1 MANINQTVT
10 TKTNEYRDYQYSY
23 DKNGNMIGYAWGNQ
37 YRDMLWDEENRLQA
51 VNDEGY
57 ISMYTYDDSG
67 ERVIKSSGGTES
79 MFVNGA
85 NIGSFGHEKNYTG
98 YLSPYFV
105 FKEGSFTKH
114 YYIGAQRIVSKI
126 GNGRFDNNS
135 GLNGNG
141 ITAGGINF
149 AKQQSWYDKKVEE
162 YIASLGIPPGPPDKK
177 GIYGSPEYT
186 GQPYPDFGSP
196 LNESNEPPLGWPKV
210 PVFNQPGDVPGPPIK
225 WGDPVTNDNVEA
237 GWGYEGTG
245 VIEETDLYFYHPDH
259 LGSTSYVTTRL
270 GKVSQHVEYIP
281 FGEVFLEEKNDKWNT
296 PYKFN
301 AKEMD
306 EETGLYYYGARYY
319 DSKISVW
326 YSVDKPLID
335 GTYLSG
341 QHDGGVYNSYNL
353 NSYSYCRQNPVLYVD
368 PDGNQYVFMLHMDGG
383 TTVVNYYKMSKA
395 EIKKVGGTYQGA
407 YGGYNA
413 ASYGPEGR
421 GVKHTYIYGGYT
433 ETYWDFES
441 DYTRHGLY
449 SGSGSITDGFGHDH
463 FGFQPI
469 DIADAIA
476 KRHDMD
482 YAEATASGNYL
493 GFAEDTRTLQAD
505 IDMVYRVD
513 LALNGQDVSGVETPF
528 RGGSSGEMRV
538 ALKGQQKVIGAL
550 RDYKQWKVDNN
561 IQGTIND
568 TNVYDA
574 YQRHAGRLKAYFL
587 RKIAGNSSTVQVQ
600 LENATKG
607 KKNSW

>member
-1 MANINQTVT
+1 
-10 TKTNEYRDYQYSY
+10 
-23 DKNGNMIGYAWGNQ
+23 
-37 YRDMLWDEENRLQA
+37 
-51 VNDEGY
+51 
-57 ISMYTYDDSG
+57 
-67 ERVIKSSGGTES
+67 

-210 PVFNQPGDVPGPPIK
+210 PVFNQPGDVPVPPIK

-281 FGEVFLEEKNDKWNT
+281 FFGGGLEEKNDKWNT

-301 AKEMD
+301 SKELDD
-306 EETGLYYYGARYY
+306 ETNLMYYGARYY
-319 DSKISVW
+319 DSKVSVW
-326 YSVDKPLID
+326 LSVDPLAGYNPIFETEHYID
-335 GTYLSG
+335 GK
-341 QHDGGVYNSYNL
+341 HNDGVFNDRNL
-353 NSYSYCRQNPVLYVD
+353 NPYIYCYQSPVVLVD
-368 PDGNQYVFMLHMDGG
+368 PNGKQTAPKTMFGANGLMHQTY
-383 TTVVNYYKMSKA
+383 NYYKVPN
-395 EIKKVGGTYQGA
+395 IKPVAKVEVKG
-407 YGGYNA
+407 
-413 ASYGPEGR
+413 SV
-421 GVKHTYIYGGYT
+421 GVQLGIK
-433 ETYWDFES
+433 
-441 DYTRHGLY
+441 
-449 SGSGSITDGFGHDH
+449 GSI
-463 FGFQPI
+463 
-469 DIADAIA
+469 
-476 KRHDMD
+476 
-482 YAEATASGNYL
+482 
-493 GFAEDTRTLQAD
+493 
-505 IDMVYRVD
+505 
-513 LALNGQDVSGVETPF
+513 GV
-528 RGGSSGEMRV
+528 
-538 ALKGQQKVIGAL
+538 LKGKVE
-550 RDYKQWKVDNN
+550 
-561 IQGTIND
+561 
-568 TNVYDA
+568 
-574 YQRHAGRLKAYFL
+574 AGV
-587 RKIAGNSSTVQVQ
+587 NTVQVGSVS
-600 LENATKG
+600 AGTKG
-607 KKNSW
+607 FEVTKWDGRMHNFIGGEINTPINIPKTKENLAIGGKLDYNYLYNTNIGDGISGVDGTEVLDWEIYAVIKKYSPVAKPVPGKIEANPKIKTKVDSEFYGLDIGAGVKAVLGVDVNFKIGVDLTGRIY

>member
-1 MANINQTVT
+1 M
-10 TKTNEYRDYQYSY
+10 R
-23 DKNGNMIGYAWGNQ
+23 
-37 YRDMLWDEENRLQA
+37 
-51 VNDEGY
+51 
-57 ISMYTYDDSG
+57 
-67 ERVIKSSGGTES
+67 KSSGGTES

-281 FGEVFLEEKNDKWNT
+281 FGEVFLEEKNDKWNS

-301 AKEMD
+301 SKEMD

-319 DSKISVW
+319 DSKVSVW
-326 YSVDKPLID
+326 LSVDKPLID

-341 QHDGGVYNSYNL
+341 KHNGGVYNSSNL
-353 NSYSYCRQNPVLYVD
+353 NGYAYCYQNPVRLID
-368 PDGNQYVFMLHMDGG
+368 PDGNQVDAITNGVASGGNVTNDISSSVSRPAMQSVKGIVLHRTVSSSASSAIRTAKSNEGKTGFHIVIDTDGS
-383 TTVVNYYKMSKA
+383 TTQLVNFNNRANHVGKQKIDIGNYNSIGIEVVGNYNSNTTQWDPLTPEQIESTAGAVHTIMGEYNLTISDVYPHEDLSWKTA
-395 EIKKVGGTYQGA
+395 GEGQVVLDAIK
-407 YGGYNA
+407 
-413 ASYGPEGR
+413 GR
-421 GVKHTYIYGGYT
+421 LDELLTPNTESQNT
-433 ETYWDFES
+433 ETNSSAISTNKNSVE
-441 DYTRHGLY
+441 TVPPMKR
-449 SGSGSITDGFGHDH
+449 DG
-463 FGFQPI
+463 I
-469 DIADAIA
+469 
-476 KRHDMD
+476 
-482 YAEATASGNYL
+482 
-493 GFAEDTRTLQAD
+493 LQA
-505 IDMVYRVD
+505 IY
-513 LALNGQDVSGVETPF
+513 E
-528 RGGSSGEMRV
+528 
-538 ALKGQQKVIGAL
+538 QQQRKV
-550 RDYKQWKVDNN
+550 
-561 IQGTIND
+561 
-568 TNVYDA
+568 
-574 YQRHAGRLKAYFL
+574 
-587 RKIAGNSSTVQVQ
+587 
-600 LENATKG
+600 TKE
-607 KKNSW
+607 

>member
-1 MANINQTVT
+1 
-10 TKTNEYRDYQYSY
+10 
-23 DKNGNMIGYAWGNQ
+23 
-37 YRDMLWDEENRLQA
+37 
-51 VNDEGY
+51 
-57 ISMYTYDDSG
+57 
-67 ERVIKSSGGTES
+67 VIKSSDGTES

-85 NIGSFGHEKNYTG
+85 NVGSFGHEKNYTG

-105 FKEGSFTKH
+105 FREGSFTKH
-114 YYIGAQRIVSKI
+114 YYIGSQRIVSKI

-196 LNESNEPPLGWPKV
+196 LNENNEPPLGWPKV

-301 AKEMD
+301 AKEFD
-306 EETGLYYYGARYY
+306 EETGLYYYGARYF

-341 QHDGGVYNSYNL
+341 KHNGGVYNSSNL
-353 NSYSYCRQNPVLYVD
+353 NGYAYCYQNPVILVD
-368 PDGNQYVFMLHMDGG
+368 PDGNQAFFMHGTWSDHTTWSSTALNVGNQMANNSGIYYKKDWSGG
-383 TTVVNYYKMSKA
+383 NSKSARKEAADNYYNYILKVRKDESKSTNPIVLMGHSHGGNVAVLTTNKLVEHYQEQMNKGEISQMPEIILVTLNTPVRPDYQLTKKSSVTHYNVFNMGDNVQVSGGSAWDITRARHTFPYATNIHYEDFFQNSTDFKEQYSECGITGHCGTASENA
-395 EIKKVGGTYQGA
+395 EIW
-407 YGGYNA
+407 
-413 ASYGPEGR
+413 GP
-421 GVKHTYIYGGYT
+421 
-433 ETYWDFES
+433 
-441 DYTRHGLY
+441 
-449 SGSGSITDGFGHDH
+449 
-463 FGFQPI
+463 
-469 DIADAIA
+469 
-476 KRHDMD
+476 
-482 YAEATASGNYL
+482 
-493 GFAEDTRTLQAD
+493 TLLQTHKEQE
-505 IDMVYRVD
+505 
-513 LALNGQDVSGVETPF
+513 N
-528 RGGSSGEMRV
+528 
-538 ALKGQQKVIGAL
+538 
-550 RDYKQWKVDNN
+550 KQ
-561 IQGTIND
+561 
-568 TNVYDA
+568 
-574 YQRHAGRLKAYFL
+574 
-587 RKIAGNSSTVQVQ
+587 
-600 LENATKG
+600 
-607 KKNSW
+607 

>member
-1 MANINQTVT
+1 MTG
-10 TKTNEYRDYQYSY
+10 YQH
-23 DKNGNMIGYAWGNQ
+23 GTQ
-37 YRDMLWDEENRLQA
+37 YRDMLWDEENRLQG
-51 VNDEGY
+51 VNDNGMV
-57 ISMYTYDDSG
+57 SQYTYDDSG

-301 AKEMD
+301 SKELD
-306 EETGLYYYGARYY
+306 DETGLYYFSSRYF
-319 DSKISVW
+319 DSKLSLF
-326 YSVDKPLID
+326 YSVDPLAEQTMTPYQYCYQNPINLID
-335 GTYLSG
+335 PTGMSPEGVDGWGLKDNQWIYDENITEDNYKDLGYSDYSDGVTNNTYTSVKNTKITLKSDGTWSENGLTSTGQAYGGDGSG
-341 QHDGGVYNSYNL
+341 SFMDWVLRVIYETDQYNPIALAWDGIEGYITGSDRFGNEL
-353 NSYSYCRQNPVLYVD
+353 NTSGSTYKVAMAVPV
-368 PDGNQYVFMLHMDGG
+368 F
-383 TTVVNYYKMSKA
+383 
-395 EIKKVGGTYQGA
+395 KVGGIASKGL
-407 YGGYNA
+407 GGVVQITKHA
-413 ASYGPEGR
+413 AERMVER
-421 GVKHTYIYGGYT
+421 GITQKMV
-433 ETYWDFES
+433 ETGISKGTKYLDPKNGTFN
-441 DYTRHGLY
+441 YVLK
-449 SGSGSITDGFGHDH
+449 DGF
-463 FGFQPI
+463 
-469 DIADAIA
+469 
-476 KRHDMD
+476 
-482 YAEATASGNYL
+482 ASGK
-493 GFAEDTRTLQAD
+493 
-505 IDMVYRVD
+505 D
-513 LALNGQDVSGVETPF
+513 LLIGVSPQTGKVTTVL
-528 RGGSSGEMRV
+528 RG
-538 ALKGQQKVIGAL
+538 
-550 RDYKQWKVDNN
+550 NN
-561 IQGTIND
+561 LVNKRFIPQ
-568 TNVYDA
+568 
-574 YQRHAGRLKAYFL
+574 
-587 RKIAGNSSTVQVQ
+587 
-600 LENATKG
+600 
-607 KKNSW
+607 